1 MATHESPSP
10 YWSGTD
16 DILDEAT
23 HELSPFEHFAAILN
37 ETVDALKRNQV
48 APNTTTREFSH
59 AAFGRFGD
67 GHLSA
72 SMTNDNGYWTGSITF
87 IGAEDDTRGSFVGT
101 HRIADGDTWTLDDK
115 RTINLMQ
122 VAKRLHANWPQF
134 LVDNTQATRLVDM
147 EASPS
152 IEQIA
157 TLLDTY
163 LASHAQSRR
172 TEEAYLY
179 RSILVDGIRDTV
191 RDTSLAVNVEEDGNG
206 FRRIEVLIQQ
216 PFEIN
221 DATSVPIRCRVVLDE
236 MNELSSI
243 STQYTDPYTDKKMS
257 PKVNDPDM
265 WFEEIERRLAELLQE
280 KLGPLGN

>member
-1 MATHESPSP
+1 MVAYESSPSHA
-10 YWSGTD
+10 SGFEDFLD
-16 DILDEAT
+16 DDA
-23 HELSPFEHFAAILN
+23 HELSPFEHFAAVLN
-37 ETVDALKRNQV
+37 ETVDAMRRNHV
-48 APNTTTREFSH
+48 APDTKTKEFTH

-67 GHLSA
+67 GHISA

-87 IGAEDDTRGSFVGT
+87 IGAEDDTRGSFVAT
-101 HRIADGDTWTLDDK
+101 HHIADGDTWTRDDK
-115 RTINLMQ
+115 RTMNGMH

-134 LVDNTQATRLVDM
+134 IVDNTQATRLVDA

-163 LASHAQSRR
+163 LAGNAQSRR
-172 TEEAYLY
+172 IEEAYLY
-179 RSILVDGIRDTV
+179 RSILVDGVRNTV
-191 RDTSLAVNVEEDGNG
+191 RDTSLAINVEEDGNG

-221 DATSVPIRCRVVLDE
+221 DTTTVPIRCRVVLDE

-265 WFEEIERRLAELLQE
+265 WFEEIERRLAELLEE
-280 KLGPLGN
+280 KLGPLGD